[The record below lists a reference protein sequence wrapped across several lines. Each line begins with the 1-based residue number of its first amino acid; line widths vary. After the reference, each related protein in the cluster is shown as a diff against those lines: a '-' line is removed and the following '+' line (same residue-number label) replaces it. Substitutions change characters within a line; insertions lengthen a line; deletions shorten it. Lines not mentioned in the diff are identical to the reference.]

1 MSQLFKQVDYNLIT
15 LIQNIDVGIIGLPD
29 IQREFV
35 WTDTKV
41 RDLFDSMFRGYPVG
55 YLLFWANG
63 HQDNVALIGT
73 GVRQKTP
80 NLLIVDGQQRLTSL
94 YAVMKGKEIFRKNF
108 VKDHITIS
116 FKPLDGTFV
125 VPDASTERNPEYI
138 HSITDIWNSDINIF
152 TLTSNFIS
160 KLQESRQLSEQ
171 EITTIQDNINKLKNL
186 EAYPF
191 SSLELAPDISE
202 EAVADIFVKI
212 NSQGQILNMADF
224 ILTLMSVY
232 WDEGRMALESFSQKA
247 KRPPKGRRDEASPFN
262 YIIQPDAD
270 EILKCAVGYGFR
282 RARMNYIYSILR
294 GKDLETGEFSDKR
307 RVQQFEKLKEAQ
319 EKTLDITT
327 WHEFLK
333 SLMIAGFIR
342 EDILSSKSN
351 VLYSYIFFL
360 IGKNDFNIELN
371 LLKRLI
377 ARWFFFTSLTGRY
390 TSSPE
395 TYMEIDL
402 AKLREVH
409 TSEEFVNLL
418 TEIIDSSI
426 TNDYWDVTLPSG
438 LATSSSRSPQL
449 FAYYA
454 SLVMLGAKGLFSKIE
469 VRDLIQG
476 GLKSKRT
483 ALERHHL
490 FPKAYLIKQG
500 IDNQTLRNQ
509 IANYALVEWGDNLE
523 ISDQPPRE
531 YLRKALRPFSKEEKE
546 KMYFWHALPQN
557 WEKMDYERFLVE
569 RRKLMAKVIKQ
580 AFEKLALR

>member
-1 MSQLFKQVDYNLIT
+1 MAQLFKQVDYNLIT

-41 RDLFDSMFRGYPVG
+41 RDLFDSMYKGYPVG

-73 GVRQKTP
+73 GERQKSP

-108 VKDHITIS
+108 VKDYITIS

-125 VPDASTERNPEYI
+125 VPDASTERSSEYI
-138 HSITDIWNSDINIF
+138 HSITDIWNSSINIF
-152 TLTSNFIS
+152 TLTSKFIS
-160 KLQESRQLSEQ
+160 KLEESRELSAE
-171 EITTIQDNINKLKNL
+171 EITTIQDNISRLKNL

-191 SSLELAPDISE
+191 SSLELAPDITE

-212 NSQGQILNMADF
+212 NSQGQTLNMADF

-232 WDEGRMALESFSQKA
+232 WDEGRMDLESFSKKA
-247 KRPPKGRRDEASPFN
+247 KDSSGTQASPFN

-294 GKDLETGEFSDKR
+294 GKDLETGEFSEER
-307 RVQQFEKLKEAQ
+307 RIQQFEKLKEAQ

-351 VLYSYIFFL
+351 VLYAYIFFL

-402 AKLREVH
+402 AKLREIH
-409 TSEEFVNLL
+409 TSEEFINLL
-418 TEIIDSSI
+418 NEIIDSTI
-426 TNDYWDVTLPSG
+426 TNDYWDITLPNA

-449 FAYYA
+449 FAHYA
-454 SLVMLGAKGLFSKIE
+454 SLVILGAKGLFSKIE
-469 VRDLIQG
+469 VHDLIQG

-490 FPKAYLIKQG
+490 FPKAFLIRQG

-523 ISDQPPRE
+523 ISDQSPRE
-531 YLRKALRPFSKEEKE
+531 YLKKALRHFSKEEKE
-546 KMYFWHALPQN
+546 NMYFWHALPEN
-557 WEKMDYERFLVE
+557 WEKMEYEKFLVE

-580 AFEKLALR
+580 AFEKLTLR